1 MRMSRLAGKLVWFA
15 VWFVVL
21 PAMTVLLGVPAAAYL
36 VAKQS
41 KGGLPAFAGWAVA
54 GSAGWVP
61 TFAGPFGMPTPV
73 FWAGVTLFGLWF
85 AAGFVVLGRSAWSTA
100 IRNERLM
107 RVHGMPSS
115 EII

>member
-41 KGGLPAFAGWAVA
+41 KGGLPAFVGWAVA
-54 GSAGWVP
+54 GWAGWVP
-61 TFAGPFGMPTPV
+61 TFGGPFGMPTPV
-73 FWAGVTLFGLWF
+73 FWGGVVLFGLWF

>member
-1 MRMSRLAGKLVWFA
+1 MRVASLAGRAIWFA

-41 KGGLPAFAGWAVA
+41 KGALPAFVGWAVA
-54 GSAGWVP
+54 GWAGLVP
-61 TFAGPFGMPTPV
+61 TFGGPFGMPTPV
-73 FWAGVTLFGLWF
+73 FWAGVIVFGFWF
-85 AAGFVVLGRSAWSTA
+85 AAGFVILGGSAWSTA